1 MFENLKLQS
10 EDKIMALMSLYKAD
24 ERKEKIDL
32 GVGVYKNNKGQ
43 TPIMDAVQK
52 ASRILNNTQKTK
64 SYVGL
69 SGNLRFIDNISQL
82 VLADVVSKNQII
94 GAQAPGGTGAF
105 HQLLL
110 LIRSMEKDKRVWIS
124 SPSWPNHAAILN
136 HLGIQFNNYNYFDYD
151 TCEVNFSRMM
161 SDLQKISSGDVLLL
175 HGCCHNPTGANL
187 SLENWTE
194 LTQFCEKKNILPLID
209 LAYQGFGDGINDDV
223 KGVQYMA
230 SNLPEVCIGISC
242 SKNFGLYRERV
253 GAALMVVSDKKIHK
267 LVEENLKS
275 FNRVTFSFPPDYGAS
290 LVEIILGG
298 NNFQNKELIHLWEKE
313 LNSMRNGML
322 ELRKLLSDS
331 LRRSTNS
338 TRFDFIERHRGMF
351 SLMGL
356 SVDQVARL
364 RTEFGIYMV
373 GDSRINIAG
382 LNKDQIDY
390 FSSSIAS
397 VI

>member
-69 SGNLRFIDNISQL
+69 SGNLGFIDNISQL
-82 VLADVVSKNQII
+82 VLADAVPKNQII

-161 SDLQKISSGDVLLL
+161 SDLQKISPGDVLLL

-194 LTQFCEKKNILPLID
+194 LTKFCEKKNILPLID

-298 NNFQNKELIHLWEKE
+298 NNSQNKELIHLWEKE

-322 ELRKLLSDS
+322 VLRKLLSDS

-338 TRFDFIERHRGMF
+338 TRFDFIQRHRGMF

-356 SVDQVARL
+356 SADQVARL

>member
-69 SGNLRFIDNISQL
+69 SGNLGFIDNISQL

-194 LTQFCEKKNILPLID
+194 LTKFCEKKNILPLID

-298 NNFQNKELIHLWEKE
+298 NNSQNKELIHLWEKE

>member
-32 GVGVYKNNKGQ
+32 GVGVYKNYKGQ

-69 SGNLRFIDNISQL
+69 SGNLGFIDNISQL
-82 VLADVVSKNQII
+82 VLADAVPKNQII

-161 SDLQKISSGDVLLL
+161 SDLQKISPGDVLLL

-187 SLENWTE
+187 SLENWIE
-194 LTQFCEKKNILPLID
+194 LTKFCEKKNILPLID

-298 NNFQNKELIHLWEKE
+298 NNSQNKELIHLWEKE

-356 SVDQVARL
+356 SADQVARL

>member
-69 SGNLRFIDNISQL
+69 SGNLGFIDNISQL
-82 VLADVVSKNQII
+82 VLADAVPKNQII

-298 NNFQNKELIHLWEKE
+298 NNSQNKELIHLWEKE

-356 SVDQVARL
+356 SADQVARL

>member
-32 GVGVYKNNKGQ
+32 GVGVYKDNKGQ

-52 ASRILNNTQKTK
+52 AARILNNTQKTK

-69 SGNLRFIDNISQL
+69 SGNLGFIDNISQL
-82 VLADVVSKNQII
+82 VLADVVPKNQII

-194 LTQFCEKKNILPLID
+194 LTKFCEKKNILPLID

-298 NNFQNKELIHLWEKE
+298 NNSQNKELIHLWEKE

-338 TRFDFIERHRGMF
+338 TRFDFIQRHRGMF

>member
-69 SGNLRFIDNISQL
+69 SGNLGFIDNISQL
-82 VLADVVSKNQII
+82 VLADAVPKNQII

-161 SDLQKISSGDVLLL
+161 SDLQKISPGDVLLL

-298 NNFQNKELIHLWEKE
+298 NNSQNKELIHLWEKE

-356 SVDQVARL
+356 SADQVARL

>member
-52 ASRILNNTQKTK
+52 AARILNNTQKTK

-69 SGNLRFIDNISQL
+69 SGNLGFIDSISQL
-82 VLADVVSKNQII
+82 VLADVVPKNQII

-161 SDLQKISSGDVLLL
+161 SDLQKISPGDVLLL

-194 LTQFCEKKNILPLID
+194 LTKFCEKKNILPLID

-298 NNFQNKELIHLWEKE
+298 NNSQNKELIHLWEKE

-356 SVDQVARL
+356 TIDQVARL

>member
-32 GVGVYKNNKGQ
+32 GVGVYKDNKGQ

-52 ASRILNNTQKTK
+52 AARILNNTQKTK

-69 SGNLRFIDNISQL
+69 SGNLGFIDNISQL
-82 VLADVVSKNQII
+82 VLADVVPKNQII

-194 LTQFCEKKNILPLID
+194 LTKFCEKKNILPLID

-298 NNFQNKELIHLWEKE
+298 NNSQNKELIHLWEKE

>member
-82 VLADVVSKNQII
+82 VLADAVPKNQII

-298 NNFQNKELIHLWEKE
+298 NNSQNKELIHLWEKE

-356 SVDQVARL
+356 TVDQVARL

-390 FSSSIAS
+390 FSSSIAA

>member
-52 ASRILNNTQKTK
+52 AARILNNTQKTK

-69 SGNLRFIDNISQL
+69 SGNLGFIDSITQL
-82 VLADVVSKNQII
+82 VLADVVPKNQII

-298 NNFQNKELIHLWEKE
+298 NNSQNKELIHLWEKE

-382 LNKDQIDY
+382 LNRDQIDY

>member
-43 TPIMDAVQK
+43 PPIMDAVQK

-69 SGNLRFIDNISQL
+69 SGNLGFIDNVSQL
-82 VLADVVSKNQII
+82 VLADAVPKNQII
-94 GAQAPGGTGAF
+94 GAQAPGGTGAS

-298 NNFQNKELIHLWEKE
+298 NNSQNKELIHLWEKE

-390 FSSSIAS
+390 FSSSIAA

>member
-69 SGNLRFIDNISQL
+69 SGNLGFIDNISQL
-82 VLADVVSKNQII
+82 VLADAVPKNQII

-161 SDLQKISSGDVLLL
+161 SDLQKISPGDVLLL

-298 NNFQNKELIHLWEKE
+298 NNSQNKELIHLWEKE

-382 LNKDQIDY
+382 LNRDQIDY
-390 FSSSIAS
+390 FSSSIAA

>member
-82 VLADVVSKNQII
+82 VLADAVPKNQII

-161 SDLQKISSGDVLLL
+161 SDLQKISPGDVLLL

-298 NNFQNKELIHLWEKE
+298 NNSQNKELIHLWEKE

-390 FSSSIAS
+390 FSSSIAA

>member
-52 ASRILNNTQKTK
+52 AARILNNTQKTK

-69 SGNLRFIDNISQL
+69 SGNLGFIDNISQL

-94 GAQAPGGTGAF
+94 GVQVPGGTGAF

-136 HLGIQFNNYNYFDYD
+136 HLGIQFNNYNYFDYE
-151 TCEVNFSRMM
+151 TCEVNFPRMM
-161 SDLQKISSGDVLLL
+161 SDLQKTSSGDILLL

-194 LTQFCEKKNILPLID
+194 LTKFCEKKNILPLID

-298 NNFQNKELIHLWEKE
+298 NNSQNKELIHLWEKE

-356 SVDQVARL
+356 SADQVARL

-390 FSSSIAS
+390 FTSSIAS

>member
-52 ASRILNNTQKTK
+52 AARILNNTQKTK

-69 SGNLRFIDNISQL
+69 SGNLGFIDNISQL
-82 VLADVVSKNQII
+82 VLADVVPKNQII

-194 LTQFCEKKNILPLID
+194 LTKFCEKKNILPLID

-298 NNFQNKELIHLWEKE
+298 NNSQNKELIHLWEKE

-356 SVDQVARL
+356 TVDQVARL

>member
-69 SGNLRFIDNISQL
+69 SGNLGFIDNISQL
-82 VLADVVSKNQII
+82 VLADVVPKNQII

-161 SDLQKISSGDVLLL
+161 SDLQKISPGDVLLL

-298 NNFQNKELIHLWEKE
+298 NNSQNKELIHLWEKE

-390 FSSSIAS
+390 FSSSIAA

>member
-52 ASRILNNTQKTK
+52 AARILNNTQKTK

-69 SGNLRFIDNISQL
+69 SGNLGFIDNISQL
-82 VLADVVSKNQII
+82 VLADAVPKNQII

-298 NNFQNKELIHLWEKE
+298 NNSQNKELIHLWEKE

>member
-52 ASRILNNTQKTK
+52 ASIILNNTQRTK

-69 SGNLRFIDNISQL
+69 SGNLGFIDNISQL
-82 VLADVVSKNQII
+82 VLADVVPKNQII

-161 SDLQKISSGDVLLL
+161 SDLQKISPGDVLLL

-298 NNFQNKELIHLWEKE
+298 NNSQNKELIHLWEKE

-356 SVDQVARL
+356 TVDQVARL

>member
-69 SGNLRFIDNISQL
+69 SGNLGFIDNISQL
-82 VLADVVSKNQII
+82 VLADAVPKNQII

-382 LNKDQIDY
+382 LNRDQIDY

>member
-69 SGNLRFIDNISQL
+69 SGNLGFIDNISQL
-82 VLADVVSKNQII
+82 VLADAVPKNQII

-161 SDLQKISSGDVLLL
+161 SDLQKISPGDVLLL

-194 LTQFCEKKNILPLID
+194 LTKFCEKKNILPLID

-298 NNFQNKELIHLWEKE
+298 NNSQNKELIHLWEKE

-356 SVDQVARL
+356 SADQVARL

>member
-52 ASRILNNTQKTK
+52 AARILNNTQKTK

-69 SGNLRFIDNISQL
+69 SGNLGFIDNISQL
-82 VLADVVSKNQII
+82 VLADVVPKNQII

-298 NNFQNKELIHLWEKE
+298 NNSQNKELIHLWEKE

-382 LNKDQIDY
+382 LNKDKIDY

>member
-69 SGNLRFIDNISQL
+69 SGNLGFIDNISQL
-82 VLADVVSKNQII
+82 VLADAVPKNQII

-161 SDLQKISSGDVLLL
+161 SDLQKISPGDVLLL

-298 NNFQNKELIHLWEKE
+298 NNSQNKELIHLWEKE

-356 SVDQVARL
+356 TVDQVARL

-397 VI
+397 II

>member
-69 SGNLRFIDNISQL
+69 SGNLGFIDNISQL
-82 VLADVVSKNQII
+82 VLADAVPKNQII

-298 NNFQNKELIHLWEKE
+298 NNSQNKELIHLWEKE

-356 SVDQVARL
+356 TVDQVARL

>member
-69 SGNLRFIDNISQL
+69 SGNLGFIDSISQL
-82 VLADVVSKNQII
+82 VLADVVPKNQII

-161 SDLQKISSGDVLLL
+161 SDLQKISPGDVLLL

-298 NNFQNKELIHLWEKE
+298 NNSQNKELIHLWEKE

-382 LNKDQIDY
+382 LNRDQIDY

>member
-43 TPIMDAVQK
+43 TPIMDSVKK
-52 ASRILNNTQKTK
+52 AARILNNTQKTK

-69 SGNLRFIDNISQL
+69 SGNLGFIDNISQL
-82 VLADVVSKNQII
+82 VLADAVPKNQII

-194 LTQFCEKKNILPLID
+194 LTKFCEKKNILPLID

-298 NNFQNKELIHLWEKE
+298 NNSQNKELIHLWEKE

>member
-69 SGNLRFIDNISQL
+69 SGNLGFIDKITQL
-82 VLADVVSKNQII
+82 VLADVVPKNQII

-161 SDLQKISSGDVLLL
+161 SDLQKISPGDVLLL

-298 NNFQNKELIHLWEKE
+298 NNSQNKELIHLWEKE

>member
-1 MFENLKLQS
+1 
-10 EDKIMALMSLYKAD
+10 
-24 ERKEKIDL
+24 
-32 GVGVYKNNKGQ
+32 
-43 TPIMDAVQK
+43 
-52 ASRILNNTQKTK
+52 
-64 SYVGL
+64 
-69 SGNLRFIDNISQL
+69 
-82 VLADVVSKNQII
+82 
-94 GAQAPGGTGAF
+94 
-105 HQLLL
+105 
-110 LIRSMEKDKRVWIS
+110 MEKDKRVWIS
-124 SPSWPNHAAILN
+124 SPSWPNHAAIFN

-161 SDLQKISSGDVLLL
+161 FDLQKISPGDVLLL

-242 SKNFGLYRERV
+242 SKNFGLYRDRV

-298 NNFQNKELIHLWEKE
+298 NNSQNKELIHLWEKE

-390 FSSSIAS
+390 FSSSIAA

>member
-69 SGNLRFIDNISQL
+69 SGNLGFIDNISQL
-82 VLADVVSKNQII
+82 VLADVVPKNQII

-298 NNFQNKELIHLWEKE
+298 NNSQNKELIHLWEKE

-390 FSSSIAS
+390 FSSSIAA

>member
-69 SGNLRFIDNISQL
+69 SGNLGFIDNITQL
-82 VLADVVSKNQII
+82 VLADVVPKNQII

-161 SDLQKISSGDVLLL
+161 SDLQKISPGDVLLL

-194 LTQFCEKKNILPLID
+194 LTKFCEKKNILPLID

-290 LVEIILGG
+290 LVEIILGV
-298 NNFQNKELIHLWEKE
+298 NNSQNKELIHLWEKE

>member
-1 MFENLKLQS
+1 MFENLKLQP

-32 GVGVYKNNKGQ
+32 GVGVYKNSKGQ
-43 TPIMDAVQK
+43 TPIMSAVQK
-52 ASRILNNTQKTK
+52 AAITLNNTQKTK

-69 SGNLRFIDNISQL
+69 SGNLGFLDNISQL
-82 VLADVVSKNQII
+82 VLADVVSKNQIL

-110 LIRSMEKDKRVWIS
+110 LIRSMGKDNRVWIS
-124 SPSWPNHAAILN
+124 SPSWPNHAAILK
-136 HLGIQFNNYNYFDYD
+136 HLGIQFNSYNYFDYE
-151 TCEVNFSRMM
+151 TCEVNFPRMM
-161 SDLQKISSGDVLLL
+161 SDLQKTNSGDVLLL

-187 SLENWTE
+187 SLEHWTE
-194 LTQFCEKKNILPLID
+194 LTKFCEKKNILPLID
-209 LAYQGFGDGINDDV
+209 LAYQGFGDGIHDDV

-253 GAALMVVSDKKIHK
+253 GAALMVVSDQKNHK

-290 LVEIILGG
+290 LVEIIVGG
-298 NNFQNKELIHLWEKE
+298 NNSQNKELINLWEKE
-313 LNSMRNGML
+313 LNGMRNGML
-322 ELRKLLSDS
+322 ELRKLLSAS
-331 LRRSTNS
+331 LRISTKS
-338 TRFDFIERHRGMF
+338 SRFDFIERHRGMF

-382 LNKDQIDY
+382 LNKDQIEY

>member
-52 ASRILNNTQKTK
+52 AARILNNTQKTK

-69 SGNLRFIDNISQL
+69 SGNLGFIDNISHL

-94 GAQAPGGTGAF
+94 GVQAPGGTGAF

-161 SDLQKISSGDVLLL
+161 SDLQKISPGDVLLL

-194 LTQFCEKKNILPLID
+194 LTKFCEKKNILPLID

-298 NNFQNKELIHLWEKE
+298 NNSQNKELIHLWEKE

>member
-52 ASRILNNTQKTK
+52 AARILNNTQKTK

-69 SGNLRFIDNISQL
+69 SGNLGFIDNISQL
-82 VLADVVSKNQII
+82 VLADVVPKNQII

-194 LTQFCEKKNILPLID
+194 LTKFCEKKNILPLID

-298 NNFQNKELIHLWEKE
+298 NNSQNKELIHLWEKE

>member
-52 ASRILNNTQKTK
+52 AARILNNTQKTK

-69 SGNLRFIDNISQL
+69 SGNLGFIDNISQL
-82 VLADVVSKNQII
+82 VLADVVPKNQII

-136 HLGIQFNNYNYFDYD
+136 HLGIQFNNYNYFDYE
-151 TCEVNFSRMM
+151 TCEVNFPRMM
-161 SDLQKISSGDVLLL
+161 SDLQKTSSGDVLLL

-194 LTQFCEKKNILPLID
+194 LTKFCEKKNILPLID

-298 NNFQNKELIHLWEKE
+298 NNSQNKELIHLWEKE

-356 SVDQVARL
+356 SADQVTRL

>member
-43 TPIMDAVQK
+43 TPIMDSVKK
-52 ASRILNNTQKTK
+52 AARILNNTQKTK

-69 SGNLRFIDNISQL
+69 SGNLGFIDNITQL
-82 VLADVVSKNQII
+82 VLADVVPKNQII

-136 HLGIQFNNYNYFDYD
+136 HLDIQFNNYNYFDYD

-298 NNFQNKELIHLWEKE
+298 NNSQNKELIHLWEKE

-382 LNKDQIDY
+382 LNKDQIDH

>member
-69 SGNLRFIDNISQL
+69 SGNLGFIDNISQL
-82 VLADVVSKNQII
+82 VLADAVPKNQII

-151 TCEVNFSRMM
+151 SCEVNFSRMM
-161 SDLQKISSGDVLLL
+161 SDLQKISPGDVLLL

-298 NNFQNKELIHLWEKE
+298 NNSQNKELIHLWEKE

-390 FSSSIAS
+390 FSLSIAS

>member
-69 SGNLRFIDNISQL
+69 SGNLGFIDNITQL
-82 VLADVVSKNQII
+82 VLADVVPKNQII

-194 LTQFCEKKNILPLID
+194 LTKFCEKKNILPLID

-298 NNFQNKELIHLWEKE
+298 NNSQNKELIHLWEKE

-356 SVDQVARL
+356 SADQVARL

>member
-69 SGNLRFIDNISQL
+69 SGNLGFIDNISHL
-82 VLADVVSKNQII
+82 VLADVVPKNQII

-161 SDLQKISSGDVLLL
+161 SDLQKISPGDVLLL

-298 NNFQNKELIHLWEKE
+298 NNSQNKELIHLWEKE

-390 FSSSIAS
+390 FSSSIAA

>member
-10 EDKIMALMSLYKAD
+10 EDKIMALMSLYRAD

-52 ASRILNNTQKTK
+52 AARILNDTQKTK

-69 SGNLRFIDNISQL
+69 SGNLGFIDNIIQL
-82 VLADVVSKNQII
+82 VLADVVPKNQII

-110 LIRSMEKDKRVWIS
+110 LIRSMENDKRVWIS

-298 NNFQNKELIHLWEKE
+298 NNSQNKELIHLWEKE

-322 ELRKLLSDS
+322 VLRKLLSDS

-356 SVDQVARL
+356 TVDQVARL